1 MQCPTERDH
10 APSPGSQDRAEAS
23 KDTAAAIDQYL
34 KDVLKHYLSPT
45 ARRVSSRVNCS
56 LPKVPP
62 HSARIR
68 LFMRLFSQIIDKF
81 LLPPLFDRPQ
91 PRLCPR
97 SGLVPAHRII

>member
-23 KDTAAAIDQYL
+23 KDTAAAIDQHL

-45 ARRVSSRVNCS
+45 ARQVSSRVNCS

-62 HSARIR
+62 HSARLLI
-68 LFMRLFSQIIDKF
+68 LKKAFYETF
-81 LLPPLFDRPQ
+81 L
-91 PRLCPR
+91 
-97 SGLVPAHRII
+97 SNN